1 MPLLI
6 NDLRLDT
13 TTHDLKIENFDL
25 SVLSGTDV
33 IAQRL
38 KIRLEFF
45 RGEWF
50 LDTTVGVPFYT
61 DILVKNPD
69 IPHIETILKAEILDT
84 PGVVELLAFETSY
97 NAQTRKL
104 DVSFTVDTD
113 YGTVTITET
122 L

>member
-1 MPLLI
+1 MALLI

-13 TTHDLKIENFDL
+13 VTHDLKIENFDL
-25 SVLSGTDV
+25 SIVSGTDV
-33 IAQRL
+33 ISQRL

-50 LDTTVGVPFYT
+50 LDTTVGVPFYE

-69 IPHIETILKAEILDT
+69 IPNIETILKAEILDT
-84 PGVVELLAFETSY
+84 PGVVELLAFESSFD
-97 NAQTRKL
+97 AQARKL
-104 DVSFTVDTD
+104 TVTFTVSTD